1 MAPPTRYG
9 DEVVDPAPLLQPLDY
24 VFSGRQAPNRFL
36 KAAMSEKLATWD
48 AKDVSARGY
57 PTKELVTLYRN
68 WGAGGWGS
76 ILTSNVIIDG
86 INLEAPGNL
95 TIPAEEGFEGAR
107 FEAYKELATEAKKD
121 GNLLIAQVS
130 HAGRQVEEWI
140 QPNPI
145 SASDIQLVSGGFGG
159 KTYGAPRAAT
169 KEDIA
174 TVINGFAHAAEF
186 LEKAGFDGIELH
198 GAHGYLLA
206 QFLSPRTNKRT
217 DDYGGSRENRMRLVL
232 EVIAEI
238 KRRVSPKF
246 IVGIKANSIEYTPG
260 GVEAED
266 ARALATELEKAKVDF
281 LELSG
286 GNYEKFAFAHVKDE
300 NRKREN
306 YFLVQAEEIRK
317 GLKGEMKV
325 FSTGGFKSVKAMVDS
340 LSIIDGIG
348 LGRASSQEPR
358 FPKTLEKQSITGT
371 VEQKFDHDD
380 VLKRFAAAGVQI
392 SQIANDQEPVDLSK
406 QENADGLW
414 NDVMKYYQEAA
425 ADTDHKVYKW
435 PAVTQVAYPYGDGE
449 L

>member
-1 MAPPTRYG
+1 MAPSRYG
-9 DEVVDPAPLLQPLDY
+9 TEVVDPSRLLEPLEY
-24 VFSGRQAPNRFL
+24 VFAGQKAPNRFL

-48 AKDVSARGY
+48 ANDVSARGY
-57 PTKELVTLYRN
+57 VTPELLNLYRN

-86 INLEAPGNL
+86 MNLEAPGNL
-95 TIPAEEGFEGAR
+95 TIPAEEPFEGRR
-107 FEAYKELATEAKKD
+107 FDGFKELATEAKKT

-130 HAGRQVEEWI
+130 HAGRQVEEWV

-145 SASDIQLVSGGFGG
+145 SASDVQLVSSSPG
-159 KTYGAPRAAT
+159 KTYGVPRPAT

-174 TVINGFAHAAEF
+174 NIINGFAHAAEF

-217 DDYGGSRENRMRLVL
+217 DEYGGSRENRMRLVL

-246 IVGIKANSIEYTPG
+246 IVGIKANAVEYTPG
-260 GVEAED
+260 GVDVED
-266 ARALATELEKAKVDF
+266 AKALAVELEKAKVDF

-286 GNYEKFAFAHVKDE
+286 GNYEKFAFAHIKEE

-306 YFLVQAEEIRK
+306 YFLTQAEEIVK
-317 GLKGEMKV
+317 ALKRDMKV
-325 FSTGGFKSVKAMVDS
+325 FSTGGFKTVKAMVDS
-340 LSIIDGIG
+340 LDIIDGVG
-348 LGRASSQEPR
+348 LGRASAQEPR
-358 FPKTLEKQSITGT
+358 FPETLKKESITGT
-371 VEQKFDHDD
+371 MEQCFDHDD

-392 SQIANDQEPVDLSK
+392 CQIANQQEPVDLSK
-406 QENADGLW
+406 QENTDSLW
-414 NDVMKYYQEAA
+414 NDVMQYYVKAG
-425 ADTDHKVYKW
+425 ADTEHKLYKW
-435 PAVTQVAYPYGDGE
+435 PAVTQVVYPYGAPE

>member
-1 MAPPTRYG
+1 MAIARYG
-9 DEVVDPAPLLQPLDY
+9 DEVVDPAPLLEPLDY

-48 AKDVSARGY
+48 SNDVSARGY
-57 PTKELVTLYRN
+57 PTKELITLYRN

-86 INLEAPGNL
+86 MNLEAPGNL
-95 TIPAEEGFEGAR
+95 TIPADATFDGAR
-107 FEAYKELATEAKKD
+107 FEAYKELATETKKS

-130 HAGRQVEEWI
+130 HAGRQVEEWV

-145 SASDIQLVSGGFGG
+145 SASDVQLTAGGLSGRS
-159 KTYGAPRAAT
+159 YGAPRPAT
-169 KEDIA
+169 EEDIA

-217 DDYGGSRENRMRLVL
+217 DKYGGSPENRMRLVL

-238 KRRVSPKF
+238 KRRVSPSF
-246 IVGIKANSIEYTPG
+246 IVGIKANSIEYTEG
-260 GVEAED
+260 GIQVED
-266 ARALATELEKAKVDF
+266 ACALAIELEKAKVDF

-286 GNYEKFAFAHVKDE
+286 GNYEKFAFAHVKEE
-300 NRKREN
+300 NKKREN
-306 YFLVQAEEIRK
+306 YFLVQADEIMK
-317 GLKGEMKV
+317 GLKREMKV

-340 LSIIDGIG
+340 LSTIDGVG
-348 LGRASSQEPR
+348 LGRAATQEPR
-358 FPKTLEKQSITGT
+358 FPETLKKKSITGT
-371 VEQKFDHDD
+371 VEQRFDHDD
-380 VLKRFAAAGVQI
+380 VMKRFAAAGVQI
-392 SQIANDQEPVDLSK
+392 SQIADNQEPVDLSK

-414 NDVMKYYQEAA
+414 NDVMKYFQEAS
-425 ADTDHKVYKW
+425 TDLEHKMYKW
-435 PAVTQVAYPYGDGE
+435 PAVTQVVFPYGE
-449 L
+449 SEM

>member
-1 MAPPTRYG
+1 MAPSRYG
-9 DEVVDPAPLLQPLDY
+9 TEVVDPSRLLEPLEY
-24 VFSGRQAPNRFL
+24 VFAGQKAPNRFL

-48 AKDVSARGY
+48 ANDVSARGY
-57 PTKELVTLYRN
+57 VTPELLNLYRN

-86 INLEAPGNL
+86 MNLEAPGNL
-95 TIPAEEGFEGAR
+95 TIPAEEPFEGRR
-107 FEAYKELATEAKKD
+107 FDGFKELATEAKKT

-145 SASDIQLVSGGFGG
+145 SASDVQLVSSSPG
-159 KTYGAPRAAT
+159 KTYGVPRPAT

-174 TVINGFAHAAEF
+174 NVINGFAHAAEF

-217 DDYGGSRENRMRLVL
+217 DEYGGSRENRMRLVL

-246 IVGIKANSIEYTPG
+246 IVGIKANAVEYTPG
-260 GVEAED
+260 GVDVED
-266 ARALATELEKAKVDF
+266 AKALAVELEKAKVDF

-286 GNYEKFAFAHVKDE
+286 GNYEKFAFAHIKEE

-306 YFLVQAEEIRK
+306 YFLTQAEEIVK
-317 GLKGEMKV
+317 ALKRDMKV
-325 FSTGGFKSVKAMVDS
+325 FSTGGFKTVKAMVDS
-340 LSIIDGIG
+340 LDIIDGVG
-348 LGRASSQEPR
+348 LGRASAQEPR
-358 FPKTLEKQSITGT
+358 FPETLKKETITGT
-371 VEQKFDHDD
+371 IEQCFDHDD

-392 SQIANDQEPVDLSK
+392 CQIANQQEPVDLSK
-406 QENADGLW
+406 QENTDSLW
-414 NDVMKYYQEAA
+414 NDVMQYFAKAG
-425 ADTDHKVYKW
+425 ADTEHKLYKW
-435 PAVTQVAYPYGDGE
+435 PAVTQVAYPYGAPE